1 MMEGWNWDHMRML
14 IFRVMEILLIISCL
28 SENINL
34 YIRERFLNDSMV

>member
-1 MMEGWNWDHMRML
+1 VFMMEGWNWDHMRML

-34 YIRERFLNDSMV
+34 LHQRKIFK